1 MELKG
6 SRKTLMKRFYEQF
19 KFKTVR
25 GTRASVNYNW
35 LTKDPIPQYPWK
47 NHWDYMGE
55 QPKTTY
61 KEPVIPLYYRTGG
74 MK

>member
-1 MELKG
+1 VD
-6 SRKTLMKRFYEQF
+6 FP
-19 KFKTVR
+19 
-25 GTRASVNYNW
+25 
-35 LTKDPIPQYPWK
+35 PIPQYPWK